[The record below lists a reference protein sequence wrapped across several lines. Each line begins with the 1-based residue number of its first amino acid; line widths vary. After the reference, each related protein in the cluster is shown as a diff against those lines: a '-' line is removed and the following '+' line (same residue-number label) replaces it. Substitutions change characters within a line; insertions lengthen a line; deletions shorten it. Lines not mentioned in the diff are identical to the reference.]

1 MKEITLKINS
11 RIEVISDD
19 IAYKSIIQDMTE
31 THLSIGI
38 PVRNGEFFIPKVL
51 ESIEIIYYCE
61 GNAYKFNGLIIGR
74 RSENNIPQ
82 LLIKRPDKLIKI
94 QRREYVRVNITQ
106 YIKYIKFEN
115 NKISNT
121 ILESMEEGKGRKAV
135 LIDISGG
142 GYKVKVYE
150 NLKVGDV
157 IIADIP
163 YDEGNIR
170 VKGKIIRVDIDE
182 DKNKV
187 CGVNYLDIE
196 NKLREKIIRYIF
208 EIMRKQR
215 KTL

>member
-1 MKEITLKINS
+1 MKEITFNINS

-19 IAYKSIIQDMTE
+19 KAYKSIIQDITE

-38 PVRNGEFFIPKVL
+38 PVRKGEFFIPKVL
-51 ESIEIIYYCE
+51 ESIEIIYYYE
-61 GNAYKFNGLIIGR
+61 GNAYRFNGLIIGR

-82 LLIKRPDKLIKI
+82 LLIKKPDKLIKI
-94 QRREYVRVNITQ
+94 QRREYVRVNLTQ
-106 YIKYIKFEN
+106 YIKYEKLEN

-121 ILESMEEGKGRKAV
+121 ILQAIEDGKGRKAV

-142 GYKVKVYE
+142 GCKVKVYE
-150 NLKVGDV
+150 DLKVGDV
-157 IIADIP
+157 IMADIP
-163 YDEGNIR
+163 YDDGNIR

-196 NKLREKIIRYIF
+196 NKLREKIIRFIF

>member
-1 MKEITLKINS
+1 MKDITFNINS
-11 RIEVISDD
+11 RIDVICDD
-19 IAYKSIIQDMTE
+19 NAYKSIIQDIAE

-38 PVRNGEFFIPKVL
+38 PVSNGKYFTPRVM
-51 ESIEIIYYCE
+51 ESIEIVYYYE
-61 GNAYKFNGLIIGR
+61 GNAYKFYGLVIGR

-82 LLIKRPDKLIKI
+82 LLIRKPDKLIKI
-94 QRREYVRVNITQ
+94 QRREYVRVNMTQ
-106 YIKYIKFEN
+106 YIKYIKLEN

-121 ILESMEEGKGRKAV
+121 ILETMQDGKGRKAI

-142 GYKVKVYE
+142 GCKVKVYE
-150 NLKVGDV
+150 DMKVGDV

-187 CGVNYLDIE
+187 CGVNFLDIE